1 MSALVILA
9 IIVAAGYLVSL
20 RIHPLKRCRT
30 CKMTGRH
37 FGGVYSYAYR
47 RCRTCGGTGRQDRL
61 GTKIFFGGTKDTG
74 IFPRRLPA
82 QLRPSL
88 LRSRADIGMAEIA
101 LSTPMPAL
109 VRSRAA

>member
-1 MSALVILA
+1 MSALMILA

-37 FGGVYSYAYR
+37 FGAVYPYAYR

-74 IFPRRLPA
+74 IFPRRLAA
-82 QLRPSL
+82 QH
-88 LRSRADIGMAEIA
+88 IGGG
-101 LSTPMPAL
+101 
-109 VRSRAA
+109 